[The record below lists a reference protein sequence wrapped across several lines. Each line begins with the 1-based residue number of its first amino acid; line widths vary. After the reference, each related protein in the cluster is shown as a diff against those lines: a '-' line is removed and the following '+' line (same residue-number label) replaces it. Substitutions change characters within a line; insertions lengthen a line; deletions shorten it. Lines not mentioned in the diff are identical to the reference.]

1 MHADTTRRSRRRLRS
16 NAITTSCLW
25 LLLIGTAQA
34 ATTLTIE
41 PNEPD
46 VSSCL
51 AFGAAPG
58 AGSEGA
64 DGGAVGF
71 DPTSPYM
78 GFIYQNIP
86 PFELKPGDT
95 LAFDLG
101 AVNDFDVALDIAMAA
116 TTVNGGTDQAGT
128 FVNVVS
134 NTQPPTNPRGD
145 TVIGNFEMQFP
156 VDNAFSFAGG
166 GLIIRFSN
174 GSDAYRADDQ
184 TCDQVGVVGETIDS
198 SGYFVRAF
206 WNDPDGVTPFDAEN
220 PLPLREEIIGGF
232 QVINRDVVSLS
243 SVTTDA
249 SAGPVGNTIN
259 VGDVIRFTVDAAN
272 GTTLPATGVVVTAT
286 LDDSLSF
293 VQADA
298 TPAAGAVFAAGPP
311 ATVQWTIGAL
321 GAGDAASLAIEL
333 EVPFDANGRQV
344 TNAAAVT
351 AADAPF
357 EVTGATQSAV
367 AVNDAFQNA
376 LDAADDGNCFIATA
390 AYGSYLEP
398 EVLVLRQF
406 RDEFLLTNGP
416 GRAFVAW
423 YYRHSPALAAAIES
437 HDGYRLGARV
447 LLSPVVYAIK
457 FPLEL
462 ILFIT
467 LAYLLFV
474 RLNHTRTTR

>member
-1 MHADTTRRSRRRLRS
+1 MHADKNRRSSRRLLS
-16 NAITTSCLW
+16 NTITASCLA
-25 LLLIGTAQA
+25 LLLIGSAQA

-86 PFELKPGDT
+86 AFELKPGDT

-101 AVNDFDVALDIAMAA
+101 AVNDFDVELDIAMAA
-116 TTVNGGTDQAGT
+116 TTVNGGTDQAGA

-134 NTQPPTNPRGD
+134 NTQPPANPRGD
-145 TVIGNFEMQFP
+145 TVVGNFEMQFA

-184 TCDQVGVVGETIDS
+184 TCDQVGVVGTSADS

-206 WNDPDGVTPFDAEN
+206 WNDPDGVTPFDADN
-220 PLPLREEIIGGF
+220 PLPLREEIVGGF
-232 QVINRDVVSLS
+232 QIINRDVVSLT
-243 SVTTDA
+243 SVTTDT
-249 SAGPVGNTIN
+249 SATPVGNLVNI
-259 VGDVIRFTVDAAN
+259 GDVIRFTVDAAN
-272 GTTLPATGVVVTAT
+272 ATILPATGVVVTAT
-286 LDDSLSF
+286 LDDRLSF

-298 TPAAGAVFAAGPP
+298 TPAAGAVFDAGPP

-321 GAGDAASLAIEL
+321 AAGGAASLAIEL
-333 EVPFDANGRQV
+333 EVPFDANGGQIS
-344 TNAAAVT
+344 NSAAVT

-357 EVTGATQSAV
+357 EVSGATESAV
-367 AVNDAFQNA
+367 AVDDAFQDA

-398 EVLVLRQF
+398 EVIELRRF

-423 YYRHSPALAAAIES
+423 YYRHSPPLAAAIRRHEA
-437 HDGYRLGARV
+437 YRFGVRV
-447 LLSPVVYAIK
+447 LLSPVVYAVK
-457 FPLEL
+457 FPVLGF
-462 ILFIT
+462 LFIT
-467 LAYLLFV
+467 LAYMLFV
-474 RLNHTRTTR
+474 RLDHARKTR